1 MHFNLL
7 KTFYF
12 RNLSTCTN
20 EGETFVKYTLLSKMT
35 ESRTCSSKLEFEFED
50 EIKAEDL
57 EVRKKLFFSND
68 TRYDKYL
75 LMYFLPV
82 S

>member
-1 MHFNLL
+1 MHGKCGILSMHFNLL

-12 RNLSTCTN
+12 RNLRTCTN

-57 EVRKKLFFSND
+57 EVRIFFFSSND
-68 TRYDKYL
+68 TRY
-75 LMYFLPV
+75 
-82 S
+82 

>member
-20 EGETFVKYTLLSKMT
+20 EGKTFVKYTLLSKMT

-57 EVRKKLFFSND
+57 EVRKKMTLD
-68 TRYDKYL
+68 IDKYL

>member
-20 EGETFVKYTLLSKMT
+20 EGKTFVKYTLLSKMT

-57 EVRKKLFFSND
+57 EVRKKVVFF
-68 TRYDKYL
+68 K
-75 LMYFLPV
+75 
-82 S
+82 